1 MPYTSGAGTMPAG
14 FGSAGLGTPVG
25 LPVPG
30 GGGYERSVDVV
41 AVESID
47 PVARDYVL
55 DSDGNH
61 AAITATEQRVL
72 LALSQPFG
80 SLPWDASFGDRT
92 LNLTKLPANA
102 LDTVRRHTENALAH
116 LTRTG
121 AIELLGVV
129 IETDPRGTLLRAVDW
144 LDTSAR
150 IARVTKAPLQ

>member
-1 MPYTSGAGTMPAG
+1 MPAG

-30 GGGYERSVDVV
+30 GAGYQQSVDVV
-41 AVESID
+41 AAESID
-47 PVARDYVL
+47 PVTRDYAL
-55 DSDGNH
+55 DDEGKH
-61 AAITATEQRVL
+61 YAITATEQRVL

-80 SLPWDASFGDRT
+80 SLPWDATFGDRT

-102 LDTVRRHTENALAH
+102 IDTVRRHTENALAH
-116 LTRTG
+116 LTSTG

-144 LDTSAR
+144 VDVSS
-150 IARVTKAPLQ
+150 RVTRNTKAPLQ

>member
-1 MPYTSGAGTMPAG
+1 MSYTSGAGTMPAG
-14 FGSAGLGTPVG
+14 LGSAGLGTPVG

-30 GGGYERSVDVV
+30 GAGYERSVDVV

-80 SLPWDASFGDRT
+80 SLPWDTSFGDRT

-116 LTRTG
+116 LTSTG

-129 IETDPRGTLLRAVDW
+129 IETEPRGSLVRAVDW
-144 LDTSAR
+144 VDTSTRVAR
-150 IARVTKAPLQ
+150 ITKAPLQ